1 MKVFLNGAQGR
12 MGKAISAIAP
22 NEKAVIHTA
31 ATREQPQLETIDTCD
46 VVLDFSTHEATLA
59 IAEAAAK
66 AGKPI
71 IIGTT
76 GHTVEEKT
84 AILEYQTQIPVVWA
98 GNYAVGVNLLFYL
111 TEKVAATLTNDFHP
125 EVVEMHHRMKKDAPS
140 GTAENLVEAILRGR
154 EWSSDK
160 VKNGRSG
167 ITGERPDEEIG
178 VHSLRGGEVVG
189 EHTVIFAGPGERLEL
204 KHQASDRRIFAQGA
218 IVAARWALK
227 QSAGLY
233 NMQDVL
239 GLK

>member
-1 MKVFLNGAQGR
+1 MKIFLNGAEGR
-12 MGKAISAIAP
+12 MGKAIAAIAP
-22 NEKAVIHTA
+22 DEKAVIQIA
-31 ATREQPQLETIDTCD
+31 ATREHPQLEAIETCD
-46 VVLDFSTHEATLA
+46 VVLDFSSHEATLA
-59 IAEAAAK
+59 ITAAAAS
-66 AGKPI
+66 AGKPL

-76 GHTVEEKT
+76 GHTAEEKA
-84 AILEYQTQIPVVWA
+84 AILEYQKKIPIVWA

-111 TEKVAATLTNDFHP
+111 TEKVAATLSNDFHP

-154 EWSSDK
+154 AWSEDT
-160 VKNGRSG
+160 VRHGRSG

-218 IVAARWALK
+218 IVAARWVLDQAP
-227 QSAGLY
+227 GLY

>member
-1 MKVFLNGAQGR
+1 MNIFLNGAQGR
-12 MGKAISAIAP
+12 MGKAITAIAA
-22 NEKAVIHTA
+22 NENAVVQIT
-31 ATREQPQLETIDTCD
+31 ATREQPQLEAIDTCD

-59 IAEAAAK
+59 IATAAAK
-66 AGKPI
+66 AGKPL

-76 GHTVEEKT
+76 GHTTEEKA
-84 AILEYQTQIPVVWA
+84 AILEFQKKIPIVWA

-111 TEKVAATLTNDFHP
+111 TEKVAATLTYDFHP

-154 EWSSDK
+154 NWSADK
-160 VKNGRSG
+160 VRHGRSG

-218 IVAARWALK
+218 IVAGRWSLD
-227 QSAGLY
+227 QPPGLY

>member
-1 MKVFLNGAQGR
+1 MKIFLNGAQGR
-12 MGKAISAIAP
+12 MGKAITAIAP
-22 NEKAVIHTA
+22 DEKAAVSIA
-31 ATREQPQLETIDTCD
+31 ATREQPQLEALSTCD
-46 VVLDFSTHEATLA
+46 VVLDFSSHDATLA
-59 IAEAAAK
+59 LAAA
-66 AGKPI
+66 AAAARKPL

-76 GHTVEEKT
+76 GHTAEEKA
-84 AILEYQTQIPVVWA
+84 AILEYQQKIPLIWA

-111 TEKVAATLTNDFHP
+111 TEKVAATLGHDFHP

-154 EWSSDK
+154 SWSADK
-160 VKNGRSG
+160 VRHGRFG
-167 ITGERPDEEIG
+167 ITGARPDEEIG

-218 IVAARWALK
+218 IVAARWALD
-227 QSAGLY
+227 QAPGLY